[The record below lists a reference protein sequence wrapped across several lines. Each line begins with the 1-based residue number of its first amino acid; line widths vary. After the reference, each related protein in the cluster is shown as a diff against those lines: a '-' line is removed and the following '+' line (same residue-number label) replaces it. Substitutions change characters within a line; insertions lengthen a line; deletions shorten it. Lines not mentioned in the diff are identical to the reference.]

1 MPNKNIPSLDLNDFL
16 SADSCKKEKFV
27 KDIGEAYEKI
37 GFVALKGH
45 FLSSKN
51 I

>member
-16 SADSCKKEKFV
+16 SVDYSKKEKFV

-37 GFVALKGH
+37 GFIALKGH
-45 FLSSKN
+45 FLFS
-51 I
+51 